1 MITRLK
7 RLWLKFL
14 ISSYAAD
21 ALHLDEYSAR
31 ASRDA
36 RRARIKVAELQAK
49 LEALGTKIHN
59 NRDALVAWIVIVA
72 GSAALWLTR

>member
-1 MITRLK
+1 MNTLR
-7 RLWLKFL
+7 RFWLKFL
-14 ISSYAAD
+14 ISSYTND

-49 LEALGTKIHN
+49 LAELGTKIHA

-72 GSAALWLTR
+72 GSTALWLTR